1 MRASAVGAVL
11 ALLLLTPLATCL
23 ALGFGPGE
31 AVRAVAAG
39 FVAAHHSVGWVLAP
53 QLILAIGVLALLLE
67 RLAQRAAGVPERDTP
82 RWLEP
87 AVESALL
94 LGMLGT
100 ISGMVRGFAGI
111 SPEDM
116 EPGPLLHALGTA
128 LRSSFLGFG
137 IALVGVWIRDTDAVP
152 AAVGAALPA
161 EARP

>member
-1 MRASAVGAVL
+1 MRASAVGALL
-11 ALLLLTPLATCL
+11 ALLLLTPMVASLVLGVGPFAALQLAAT
-23 ALGFGPGE
+23 GF
-31 AVRAVAAG
+31 AS
-39 FVAAHHSVGWVLAP
+39 AHHSVGWVLAP
-53 QLILAIGVLALLLE
+53 QLVLAVGVLALLLE
-67 RLAQRAAGVPERDTP
+67 RLAQRAAGLPERDAP

-111 SPEDM
+111 SPEAM

-137 IALVGVWIRDTDAVP
+137 IALVGVWIRDA
-152 AAVGAALPA
+152 GAPPA
-161 EARP
+161 EVTP

>member
-1 MRASAVGAVL
+1 MRVGLVGVGL
-11 ALLLLTPLATCL
+11 ALLLATPVVAAL
-23 ALGFGPGE
+23 ALGVGPVTAFALTG
-31 AVRAVAAG
+31 AG
-39 FVAAHHSVGWVLAP
+39 LAAAHTAVGWVLIP
-53 QLILAIGVLALLLE
+53 QLVLAVGVIALLAE
-67 RLAQRAAGVPERDTP
+67 RLAARAAGLPGATTP

-137 IALVGVWIRDTDAVP
+137 IALVGVWIRDAGP
-152 AAVGAALPA
+152 GLEAAT
-161 EARP
+161 

>member
-1 MRASAVGAVL
+1 MRVGLVGAGL
-11 ALLLLTPLATCL
+11 ALLFATPFVAAL
-23 ALGFGPGE
+23 ALGLGP
-31 AVRAVAAG
+31 VAALSLTG
-39 FVAAHHSVGWVLAP
+39 AGLAAAHAAVGWVLIP
-53 QLILAIGVLALLLE
+53 QLVLAVGVIALLAE
-67 RLAQRAAGVPERDTP
+67 RLAARAAGLAESATP

-137 IALVGVWIRDTDAVP
+137 IALVGVWIRDAGPALEDA
-152 AAVGAALPA
+152 A
-161 EARP
+161 